1 MRGWD
6 RRNAYYFQL
15 IASLAK
21 HYRFDVDAAW
31 NSLPQNVQQA
41 VLYGSGDEAITFT
54 YFTEAGGR
62 TQRKHRFEGIIPNLE
77 RRYKETESPAVR
89 EELSK
94 YISEQPC
101 RNAMARASTR
111 RHATCSWPIA
121 RCRSWWCC
129 RSTRR

>member
-1 MRGWD
+1 
-6 RRNAYYFQL
+6 
-15 IASLAK
+15 
-21 HYRFDVDAAW
+21 
-31 NSLPQNVQQA
+31 VQQA

-77 RRYKETESPAVR
+77 RRYRETESPAVR

-101 RNAMARASTR
+101 RNAMARA
-111 RHATCSWPIA
+111 
-121 RCRSWWCC
+121 
-129 RSTRR
+129 